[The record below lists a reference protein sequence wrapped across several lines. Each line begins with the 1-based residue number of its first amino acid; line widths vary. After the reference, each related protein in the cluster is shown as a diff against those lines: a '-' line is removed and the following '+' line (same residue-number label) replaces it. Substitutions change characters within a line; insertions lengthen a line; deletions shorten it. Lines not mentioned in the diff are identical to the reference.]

1 MNFDQNLGI
10 EITEE
15 VKNLIKIGIEKEGSQ
30 GKLASAMGVPPQNVQ
45 NWRGEGNRKGEYI
58 LWSQWEKIRHYFIS
72 RHLIDGNDPRW
83 LTPSE
88 MRERLVSGVL
98 MQLPPDERE
107 LLEQFRL
114 LTEDGKKAALVT
126 LKGLANTFNKDAQ
139 PSARSAG

>member
-1 MNFDQNLGI
+1 
-10 EITEE
+10 
-15 VKNLIKIGIEKEGSQ
+15 
-30 GKLASAMGVPPQNVQ
+30 
-45 NWRGEGNRKGEYI
+45 
-58 LWSQWEKIRHYFIS
+58 
-72 RHLIDGNDPRW
+72 
-83 LTPSE
+83 

-126 LKGLANTFNKDAQ
+126 LKGLANTFNKDGQ